1 MRLPILIATALFA
14 LAACEPVPTS
24 NPQQLGADGK
34 PLPKLYRI
42 PANGKQKI
50 PYEVLD
56 AVNALRS
63 AAGSPP
69 VQLDSRLTAAAATHS
84 QDMARQNRP
93 WHFGSDGSSPIAR
106 VARTGY
112 SGLMLGETISETYE
126 SELETLSAWM
136 EQPDTR
142 DIILDPRSTHM
153 GFAWFQEENGKL
165 WWTLVFGGRGTSLIA
180 LN

>member
-1 MRLPILIATALFA
+1 MSRIVVVFLIAL
-14 LAACEPVPTS
+14 LGLSACT
-24 NPQQLGADGK
+24 PQPEQLGADGK
-34 PLPKLYRI
+34 PLPRLYRI
-42 PANGKQKI
+42 KDRDESKI
-50 PYEVLD
+50 QFRMVD
-56 AVNALRS
+56 SINALR
-63 AAGSPP
+63 AASGAQN
-69 VQLDSRLTAAAATHS
+69 VQLNAQLNAAAATHAR
-84 QDMARQNRP
+84 DMPVQNRP
-93 WHFGSDGSSPIAR
+93 WHFGSDGSSPIDR

-142 DIILDPRSTHM
+142 DIILDPRATDM

-165 WWTLVFGGRGTSLIA
+165 WWTLVLGGRGTSLIA